1 MGAQDACAVG
11 GKTGVVRGF
20 RSIGKNCACAG
31 GKNVARGNVL
41 FGA

>member
-1 MGAQDACAVG
+1 MPVPLGWEW
-11 GKTGVVRGF
+11 KTGVARGF

-31 GKNVARGNVL
+31 GKNVARDNVL